1 MIDRNIFPKPEALR
15 RKSKKESA
23 AHSSRTL
30 PARRYQIPALLK
42 KSRGKANSFP
52 PAKIV
57 LLCLV
62 HIVIA
67 APRVK
72 RGAEQKDFL
81 FLLEEKIGGARK
93 SKIEKK
99 TFLLA
104 GERQRAAAGRS
115 VSFVQ
120 NRFGFG
126 RINAPKQNLTVFQ
139 RPNCGRREARPTF
152 WL

>member
-1 MIDRNIFPKPEALR
+1 MIDRNIFPKPEARR

-23 AHSSRTL
+23 AHSSRPL

-42 KSRGKANSFP
+42 KSRGKANSFS

-62 HIVIA
+62 PIVIA

-81 FLLEEKIGGARK
+81 FLFEKKKMGGAK
-93 SKIEKK
+93 KKKMEKK
-99 TFLLA
+99 FFWWA
-104 GERQRAAAGRS
+104 GERRRAAAGRS

-126 RINAPKQNLTVFQ
+126 RIN
-139 RPNCGRREARPTF
+139 
-152 WL
+152 

>member
-1 MIDRNIFPKPEALR
+1 MIDRNIFPKPEARR

-67 APRVK
+67 APRIS
-72 RGAEQKDFL
+72 AEPS
-81 FLLEEKIGGARK
+81 I
-93 SKIEKK
+93 K
-99 TFLLA
+99 TFF
-104 GERQRAAAGRS
+104 
-115 VSFVQ
+115 SF
-120 NRFGFG
+120 
-126 RINAPKQNLTVFQ
+126 
-139 RPNCGRREARPTF
+139 
-152 WL
+152 